1 MLFSAPTPT
10 TSPIEEEYIDNDV
23 SSIDSKDV
31 GVKTTGTNLDKD
43 ELDVSLTHGLSDF
56 DQYDSD
62 EKQ

>member
-1 MLFSAPTPT
+1 MLFSTPNPT